1 MQIVFLYGPAGA
13 GKLTIGRELARLTG
27 LPLFHNHFVVD
38 AVSSVFDFGS
48 EPFVRLREAFW
59 LQTFAEAAR
68 ASRSLIFTFAPEATV
83 APGFPARVQA
93 TIEPFGGGVAFIA
106 LTVSPEEQERRIVQ
120 PSRAAFGKLQ
130 SVDLLRRLRAEFDAS
145 LAAMPPAALTID
157 TEACTPPQAAE
168 RIAAHLAD
176 R

>member
-1 MQIVFLYGPAGA
+1 MRIVFLYGPVGA
-13 GKLTIGRELARLTG
+13 GKLTVGRELARLTG

-38 AVSSVFDFGS
+38 AVGAVFDFGS
-48 EPFVRLREAFW
+48 EPFIRLREAFW

-68 ASRSLIFTFAPEATV
+68 AERPLIFTFAPEATV
-83 APGFPARVQA
+83 DPGFPARVQA
-93 TIEPFGGGVAFIA
+93 AIEPFGGVVTFIA

-120 PSRAAFGKLQ
+120 PSRAAFDKLQ
-130 SVDLLRRLRAEFDAS
+130 SVDLLRRLRADFDAS
-145 LAAMPPAALTID
+145 LAAMPPADLTID
-157 TEACTPPQAAE
+157 TEACSPSQAAE

>member
-38 AVSSVFDFGS
+38 AVGAVFDFGFES
-48 EPFVRLREAFW
+48 FIRLREAFW
-59 LQTFAEAAR
+59 LQTFAEAAHAGR
-68 ASRSLIFTFAPEATV
+68 EGEDEGAPEATV
-83 APGFPARVQA
+83 DPGFPARVQA
-93 TIEPFGGGVAFIA
+93 AIEPFGGVVTFIA

-120 PSRAAFGKLQ
+120 PSRAAFSKLQ

-145 LAAMPPAALTID
+145 LAAMPPPALTID
-157 TEACTPPQAAE
+157 TEACTPSQAAE
-168 RIAAHLAD
+168 RIAAHLTG